1 MELGP
6 RALAQAKRKT
16 MMFSNAYKGRR
27 VLITGHTGFKGSW
40 LSSWLL
46 HMGAEVGGLS
56 IDIPSTPSN
65 FAILG
70 LEKRMRH
77 YVGDVRDYRRVLEVM
92 QDFRPEIVF
101 HLAAQALVRRS
112 YADPVTTF
120 TTNAVGS
127 LNVLECI
134 RHCPEVRAAVMIT
147 SDKCYRN
154 VEWIWGYREND
165 MLGGEDPYSASKGC
179 AELIA
184 FSYMNSYFKP
194 DAGGALVATAR
205 AGNVIGGGDWAEDRI
220 VPDCM
225 RSWSKGDPVS
235 VRSPQSTRPWQH
247 VIEPL
252 SGYLQLGSELWLH
265 NHGVAGQSYNF
276 GPDATVNHP
285 VITLIKALGSYWP
298 NAQCAIEAPGL
309 AAKPEARLL
318 KLCCDKALMELKW
331 KAVLT
336 FQETVQL
343 TGEWYQHY
351 YQTTGADMHAFTMRQ
366 IEAYCGYA
374 KARGLSWA

>member
-1 MELGP
+1 MYSGV
-6 RALAQAKRKT
+6 
-16 MMFSNAYKGRR
+16 YKGRR

-40 LSSWLL
+40 LATWLMRL
-46 HMGAEVGGLS
+46 GAEVGGLS
-56 IDIPSTPSN
+56 LDTPSTPSN
-65 FAILG
+65 FEILG
-70 LEKRMRH
+70 LQKRLRH
-77 YVGDVRDYRRVLEVM
+77 YVGDVRDYRRVAEVM
-92 QDFRPEIVF
+92 QEFRPEMVF

-112 YADPVTTF
+112 YADPVATF
-120 TTNAVGS
+120 TTNAMGS
-127 LNVLECI
+127 LNVLEGI

-154 VEWIWGYREND
+154 VEWTWGYREND

-184 FSYMNSYFKP
+184 YSYLNSYFKP
-194 DAGGALVATAR
+194 EAGGAFVATAR

-225 RSWSKGDPVS
+225 RSWSKGTAVV

-252 SGYLQLGSELWLH
+252 SGYLHLGGELWRR
-265 NHGVAGQSYNF
+265 NQAVAGQSYNF
-276 GPDATVNHP
+276 GPDATVNQP

-298 NAQCAIEAPGL
+298 NAQCAVESRGPAT
-309 AAKPEARLL
+309 KPEARLL
-318 KLCCDKALMELKW
+318 KLCCDKALAELNW

-336 FQETVQL
+336 FEETVQL

-351 YQTTGADMHAFTMRQ
+351 YQKRDADMHAVTMGQ
-366 IEAYCGYA
+366 LDAYCGHA
-374 KARGLSWA
+374 KARGLGWA